1 MANPHDDNTEPTADL
16 GGLATTIRDA
26 REEAGLSIRRL
37 AERVGIHHA
46 GLARIEQGEQ
56 RPTLKTVQTIA
67 SALELDEADLAA
79 LAGYRLPSGLPSLPV
94 YLRTKYRLSNETAAQ
109 LEADVQRL
117 AERYGLDEPNGPNK
131 QRSKR

>member
-1 MANPHDDNTEPTADL
+1 MANLRDDNIESTADL
-16 GGLATTIRDA
+16 GGLATAITEA

-46 GLARIEQGEQ
+46 GLARIEQGKQ
-56 RPTLKTVQTIA
+56 RPTLQTVQAIA
-67 SALELDEADLAA
+67 SALELDETDLAA

-94 YLRTKYRLSNETAAQ
+94 YLRTKYRLPNETAAQ

-117 AERYGLDEPNGPNK
+117 AERYGLDEPNGPAN
-131 QRSKR
+131 QRLKR